1 MKELDKSIKKI
12 AKGGGIIFIG
22 IIISKILSY
31 IYRIIVARIG
41 VEEYG
46 LFSIGL
52 AVTGFLAMISTL
64 GMGEGVVRY
73 VSYYIGKKQEYKA
86 RNIIKYALI
95 LTTTFSILVAVS
107 LFILSDWI
115 SINLFHNKNLSIIL
129 AIFAISLPLDVVKKI
144 ILSVMRAFQ
153 KIEYE
158 IYSRNLIENIS
169 KILLTLLLIYLGF
182 GIIGVAIGY
191 VAAFVISLFVS
202 FYFLQTKVFSLKGKT
217 TMIQNRDILNYSIPL
232 LFTGF
237 MLFIMGWIDT
247 LMIGYFRTTAE
258 VGLYNAALPLA
269 HLLYIFGLYNAAL
282 PLAHLLYIFTYA
294 LFFLF
299 LPTLSSLYAQK
310 KKEIFKPLYKTL
322 TKWIFWINMILL
334 SFFIL
339 FPKQIISTFFGQKYL
354 STTILFG
361 KEILPVPLSLTILSI
376 GFFFGYLMHGGST
389 FFLVIKKTKLLLFN
403 SIIIAL
409 INLILNYILIPSY
422 GIIGA
427 AIATSTS
434 FLVMG
439 LLLIVEIKII
449 LNIWPFKK
457 SYFRILFS
465 AALSLILTYLL
476 SRIIRFNKDIYSI
489 LVLGTFFII
498 CYLVMALITRSFERE
513 DVMILTSIQEKTG
526 LKISF
531 INKILKK
538 FT

>member
-86 RNIIKYALI
+86 RNIIKYVLI
-95 LTTTFSILVAVS
+95 LTTTFSIFVAVS

-158 IYSRNLIENIS
+158 VYSRNLIENIS

-217 TMIQNRDILNYSIPL
+217 TMIQNRDILNYSLPL

-258 VGLYNAALPLA
+258 V
-269 HLLYIFGLYNAAL
+269 GLYNAAL

-409 INLILNYILIPSY
+409 INLILNYILIPPY

-439 LLLIVEIKII
+439 LLLIIEIKIL
-449 LNIWPFKK
+449 LNIWPFKR

-513 DVMILTSIQEKTG
+513 DIMILTSIQEKTG

-531 INKILKK
+531 INKLLKK